1 MDASMLQNRTISSS
15 ISSTVPADWG
25 IAARRAVARER
36 WQLLTQ
42 TVRLP
47 DNWRAF
53 LLFTLGIALAVAALL
68 LHLQLSTT
76 LLQDNLRLAALQA
89 EEQALAKQNANLVW
103 EIVQETELNKVK
115 VRAMALG
122 YQPALQRNYIV
133 LASNAHSTDLQLGNT
148 QPSDSQPSDPQSNLA
163 QVDE

>member
-1 MDASMLQNRTISSS
+1 MPSAQN
-15 ISSTVPADWG
+15 AL
-25 IAARRAVARER
+25 AVARER

-42 TVRLP
+42 TLRLP

-53 LLFTLGIALAVAALL
+53 LLFTLGIVLASAALL

-76 LLQDNLRLAALQA
+76 LLQDNLRLAILQA

-115 VRAMALG
+115 ARATALG

-133 LASNAHSTDLQLGNT
+133 VGSSVVKGDTVEDSTVEGNVAEENT
-148 QPSDSQPSDPQSNLA
+148 LPIEPQSTLA
-163 QVDE
+163 QADE

>member
-15 ISSTVPADWG
+15 ISSTVPSDWG

-42 TVRLP
+42 TLRLP
-47 DNWRAF
+47 DNWQAF
-53 LLFTLGIALAVAALL
+53 LLFTLGIALASAALL

-76 LLQDNLRLAALQA
+76 LLQDNIRLAILQA

-103 EIVQETELNKVK
+103 EIVQETELNQVK
-115 VRAMALG
+115 ARATALG

-133 LASNAHSTDLQLGNT
+133 VRDDVVRGDALPMVVRGDALPMN
-148 QPSDSQPSDPQSNLA
+148 PQSTLA
-163 QVDE
+163 QADE